1 MATDPRIAELDK
13 KLAQLKARREKLALA
28 ETSQLRKLEN
38 KQKIILGGWLLQN
51 DKAMVELIKERLTR
65 TQDRKAFDLPPLP
78 SPPSSSESPELPTE
92 PLSEPAETHSPEPA
106 NPS

>member
-51 DKAMVELIKERLTR
+51 DKTMVELIKEKLTR
-65 TQDRKAFDLPPLP
+65 AQDRKAFDLPPLP
-78 SPPSSSESPELPTE
+78 SPPPSSESPELPTE
-92 PLSEPAETHSPEPA
+92 PLSEPAATPSPEPA